1 MKLLNSMMARFVKV
15 GQLTIIDVDGNKH
28 VHGPGGHPE
37 ATIELTDRAL
47 YKTLFLNPELRAGEA
62 YMDGTLIC
70 HGGIRNLLEVFA
82 HNRDGLRGHPVQK
95 ALKGYLK
102 KIRRWH
108 QRNKTSASR
117 KNVQH
122 HYDLSND
129 FYRLFLDEDLQYS
142 CAYWPSLDISLEEA
156 QRLKKAHIAAK
167 LNITP
172 ETGPGMKVLDIGC
185 GWGGMAIY
193 LAQTFGCEVV
203 GVTLSDEQLAL
214 GHERV
219 KTLGLEG
226 KVDLRL
232 QDYRTLTE
240 SFDRVVS
247 VGMFEHVGIAHYLE
261 YFSKIRDL
269 LTDDGCALIHSIGRK
284 GGPGT
289 TGAWIRKY
297 IFPGG
302 YSPALSETFAE
313 IEKAGLW
320 VTDTEILRLH
330 YAETL
335 LEWDKRFQANRDKV
349 IEMFDEKFAR
359 MWEFY
364 LIVSEFSFRHGKH
377 MNFQIQLAKDV
388 NALPISRD
396 YMRNTELKI
405 STPKKA
411 AVKKTAPKKTAPKK
425 TAAKKTAKPKR

>member
-1 MKLLNSMMARFVKV
+1 MKLLNKMMSAFVKT
-15 GQLTIIDVDGNKH
+15 GQLTIIDVDGKH
-28 VHGPGGHPE
+28 HIHGPGGEPR
-37 ATIELTDRAL
+37 ATIRLTDKKL
-47 YKTLFLNPELRAGEA
+47 YRELFLNPELKAGEA
-62 YMDGTLIC
+62 YMDGRLIC
-70 HGGIRNLLEVFA
+70 EEGGIRGLLDVFA
-82 HNRDGLRGHPVQK
+82 HNRDSLRGQPLQK
-95 ALKGYLK
+95 ALKGWLK
-102 KIRRWH
+102 KIRKWH

-142 CAYWPSLDISLEEA
+142 CAYWPSLEITLEEA

-167 LNITP
+167 LHLK
-172 ETGPGMKVLDIGC
+172 PGMKVLDIGC

-193 LAQTFGCEVV
+193 LAQNFDVDVV

-214 GHERV
+214 GQERV
-219 KTLGLEG
+219 KALGLDG

-232 QDYRTLTE
+232 QDYRHVPET
-240 SFDRVVS
+240 FDRVVS
-247 VGMFEHVGIAHYLE
+247 VGMFEHVGVAHYLE
-261 YFSKIRDL
+261 YFSKIKEL
-269 LTDDGCALIHSIGRK
+269 LTEDGAALIHSIGRK

-320 VTDTEILRLH
+320 VTDCEILRLH

-335 LEWDKRFQANRDKV
+335 KEWEKRFQANRTAV
-349 IEMFDEKFAR
+349 AEMFDERFCR

-364 LIVSEFSFRHGKH
+364 LVISELSFRLGKH
-377 MNFQIQLAKDV
+377 MNFQIQLAKTVDG
-388 NALPISRD
+388 LPITRD
-396 YMRNTELKI
+396 YMIDAERKL
-405 STPKKA
+405 S
-411 AVKKTAPKKTAPKK
+411 
-425 TAAKKTAKPKR
+425 